1 MQPDNVF
8 KNLKSQMILNM
19 MKKKKHI
26 KNVMKNVLNVQQEVL
41 KQIII
46 VKNVLKDI
54 ILYIQNLDIV
64 QVKKKNAQFAF

>member
-8 KNLKSQMILNM
+8 KNLKSQMILIM
-19 MKKKKHI
+19 MKKKIPI

-64 QVKKKNAQFAF
+64 QVMKKNAHFAF